1 MKRQLLILAIPLL
14 FLPAHIISE
23 NMGEKVQVEPFKI
36 MGIQVHTT
44 NEDGQSAKDM
54 GELWGRFYAE
64 NIISQVQNPA
74 GNEVYVIYTNYE
86 SDYRGK
92 YTAIIGLK
100 VKTTKNVPE
109 GLVAREFKGDIYT
122 KIMVKGLMP
131 DAIMNTWKKI
141 WDADKELQRKYTA
154 DFEVYGPEF
163 ENSSESEI
171 EIYIATK

>member
-1 MKRQLLILAIPLL
+1 MRKYLLVLAIPLV
-14 FLPAHIISE
+14 FLSAHIISE

-44 NEDGQSAKDM
+44 NQNGQSAKDM
-54 GELWGRFYAE
+54 GELWGRFNGE
-64 NIISQVQNPA
+64 NVMSQIQHPS
-74 GNEVYVIYTNYE
+74 GSEVYVIYTNYE
-86 SDYRGK
+86 SDYHGK

-100 VKTTKNVPE
+100 VDTIEKAPD
-109 GLVAREFKGDIYT
+109 GLVGWELKGGNYT
-122 KIMVKGLMP
+122 KIRVRGLMP

-141 WDADKELQRKYTA
+141 WSADKELHRKYTA

-163 ENSSESEI
+163 QNGSESEI

>member
-1 MKRQLLILAIPLL
+1 
-14 FLPAHIISE
+14 
-23 NMGEKVQVEPFKI
+23 

-44 NEDGQSAKDM
+44 NQEGQSAKDM

-64 NIISQVQNPA
+64 NIMSRIKHPA
-74 GNEVYVIYTNYE
+74 GSEVYVIYTNYE
-86 SDYRGK
+86 SDYHGK

-100 VKTTKNVPE
+100 VDTIENTPD
-109 GLVAREFKGDIYT
+109 GLVNWELKGGNYT

-131 DAIMNTWKKI
+131 DAIIASWKKI
-141 WDADKELQRKYTA
+141 WSADKELRREYTA

-163 ENSSESEI
+163 QNDSESEM

>member
-1 MKRQLLILAIPLL
+1 
-14 FLPAHIISE
+14 
-23 NMGEKVQVEPFKI
+23 MGEKVQVEPFKI

-44 NEDGQSAKDM
+44 NQDGQSAKDM

-64 NIISQVQNPA
+64 NIISQIQYPA

-109 GLVAREFKGDIYT
+109 GLVGKEVKSGSYT
-122 KIMVKGLMP
+122 KIKVRGLMP
-131 DAIMNTWKKI
+131 DAIMHTWKKI

-163 ENSSESEI
+163 QNGSESEI
-171 EIYIATK
+171 AIYIATK